1 MFLFLEQILERQLLP
16 LHPPSYAYDASCM
29 VVRLENLDAKE
40 TSLKKLLASKISWA
54 LRQKIKKGEKMKH
67 SRQK

>member
-1 MFLFLEQILERQLLP
+1 
-16 LHPPSYAYDASCM
+16 M

-40 TSLKKLLASKISWA
+40 TSSKKLLAAKISWA

-67 SRQK
+67 PRQK

>member
-1 MFLFLEQILERQLLP
+1 
-16 LHPPSYAYDASCM
+16 M